1 MVINNHRRIDHLER
15 SLASE
20 KARVRFI
27 EDVNEQIN
35 DKVAVLEESM
45 KVVKRQVKDQ
55 NKNLM
60 TILMLVKL
68 ISKSNS
74 KETNFRT
81 KALSKFKE
89 FGLFFI
95 QNGVIYGVV
104 QILMKILWIDT
115 ILDSLTEILKLTNFV
130 SKRSLERSKFIA
142 KLSVSIAIFV
152 ILRKRIKS
160 SLEKLG
166 KTVSIFTN

>member
-35 DKVAVLEESM
+35 DKVAALEESM
-45 KVVKRQVKDQ
+45 RAVKRQVKDQ

-68 ISKSNS
+68 ISKTS
-74 KETNFRT
+74 KEANIRT
-81 KALSKFKE
+81 RALSKFKE
-89 FGLFFI
+89 FGLFFV

-104 QILMKILWIDT
+104 QVLMKILWIDS
-115 ILDSLTEILKLTNFV
+115 ILDTLTELLKLTNFV

-142 KLSVSIAIFV
+142 KLGLSIALFV

-160 SLEKLG
+160 SLEKFS